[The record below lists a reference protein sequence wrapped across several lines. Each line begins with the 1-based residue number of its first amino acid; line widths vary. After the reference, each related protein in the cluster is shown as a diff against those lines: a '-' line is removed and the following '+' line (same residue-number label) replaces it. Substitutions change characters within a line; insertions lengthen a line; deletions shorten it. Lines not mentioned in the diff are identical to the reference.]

1 LVRAEVAGI
10 LRIAPERIEPAAS
23 LFDMGMDSLMA
34 VELATSIE
42 SRLDVRISALALSG
56 GPTIESIVERIERLL
71 QPVEGIV
78 EATPESTLA
87 AQISL
92 VATQHAGKFSAETA
106 ADMVSE
112 INAGSEARSLT
123 RAANG

>member
-1 LVRAEVAGI
+1 
-10 LRIAPERIEPAAS
+10 
-23 LFDMGMDSLMA
+23 M
-34 VELATSIE
+34 
-42 SRLDVRISALALSG
+42 
-56 GPTIESIVERIERLL
+56 ESIVQRIQHLL
-71 QPVEGIV
+71 QPVDGAA